1 MSFAD
6 AYAGLA
12 RMFDY
17 PQDAAEL
24 RTAHDIVT
32 SFLEERGL
40 DSSLASFARAAL
52 AAPVSRMQEEYV
64 ALFDFNP
71 ATALYLGHHL
81 FGDNQK
87 KGEYMIG
94 LKQEYGRHGFL
105 PSGNELP
112 DHLAVVLAFLA
123 HLARKESAGVRRE
136 FIKGSALPGIERLCA
151 AFAAR
156 QESQWAQVVEAAR
169 LVCTADC
176 AAATDAHKEVAS
188 C

>member
-1 MSFAD
+1 MSIAD

-17 PQDAAEL
+17 PEDAARM
-24 RTAHDIVT
+24 RTARNDVN
-32 SFLEERGL
+32 SFLAEHHLEF
-40 DSSLASFARAAL
+40 SLASFSTDTPLARI
-52 AAPVSRMQEEYV
+52 QEEYV

-71 ATALYLGHHL
+71 ATAPYLGHHL

-87 KGEYMIG
+87 KGGYMIG
-94 LKQEYGRHGFL
+94 LKQEYGRHGFI
-105 PSGNELP
+105 PPGNELP
-112 DHLAVVLAFLA
+112 DHLSVVLAFLA
-123 HLARKESAGVRRE
+123 HLAQTESEDARQA
-136 FIKGSALPGIERLCA
+136 FIAEKALPGIERMCA

-156 QESQWAQVVEAAR
+156 QDSPWTLVVEAAR

-176 AAATDAHKEVAS
+176 VAYPDAHKEVAS